1 MTKKQLGIICTLLA
15 LIVCTALLA
24 AKLNQGGLNDP
35 SDLSAALITND
46 TNSSTK
52 STTIDEGEKDTKNE
66 TKEKETLSKTDFFFS
81 ARSERE
87 QREASTIQQLKSI
100 SESANASKEQK
111 TSATNEL
118 QKIALKQEKEKN
130 IESNVKN
137 KGYDECL
144 CEISEDQTKASI
156 IVQST
161 VGLDEKAG
169 AEIQEIVQNA
179 SNIKEVT
186 IEVKK

>member
-15 LIVCTALLA
+15 LIVCTGLLA
-24 AKLNQGGLNDP
+24 TKLNNGGLNDP
-35 SDLSAALITND
+35 SDLSTALITDSKND
-46 TNSSTK
+46 SSDMTTSETMDNS
-52 STTIDEGEKDTKNE
+52 DNKNTE
-66 TKEKETLSKTDFFFS
+66 AVSQTDFFYN

-100 SESANASKEQK
+100 SQSSGATQEQK

-118 QKIALKQEKEKN
+118 QKLTLKQEKEKT
-130 IESNVKN
+130 IEAGVKH
-137 KGYDECL
+137 KGYSECL

-156 IVQST
+156 IVQSLQ
-161 VGLDEKAG
+161 GLDEKSG

>member
-15 LIVCTALLA
+15 LIVCTGLLA
-24 AKLNQGGLNDP
+24 TKLNNGGLNDP
-35 SDLSAALITND
+35 SDLSAALITDNTSN
-46 TNSSTK
+46 TNTSEVVDNSD
-52 STTIDEGEKDTKNE
+52 SKNTE
-66 TKEKETLSKTDFFFS
+66 VSVQSDFFYN

-100 SESANASKEQK
+100 SQSASATQEQK
-111 TSATNEL
+111 SSATNEL
-118 QKIALKQEKEKN
+118 QKLTLKQEKEKT
-130 IESNVKN
+130 IEAGVKN
-137 KGYDECL
+137 KGYSECL

-156 IVQST
+156 IVQSLQ
-161 VGLDEKAG
+161 GLNEKAG

>member
-46 TNSSTK
+46 TASTNTSDDNK
-52 STTIDEGEKDTKNE
+52 KDNKNEAKDTE
-66 TKEKETLSKTDFFFS
+66 TISKTDFFFN

-100 SESANASKEQK
+100 SDSANASKEQK

-118 QKIALKQEKEKN
+118 QKIALRQEKEKS
-130 IESNVKN
+130 IESKVKN

-161 VGLDEKAG
+161 IGLDEKAG
-169 AEIQEIVQNA
+169 AEIQEIVQNT

>member
-24 AKLNQGGLNDP
+24 TKLNNGGLNDP
-35 SDLSAALITND
+35 SDLSASLITND
-46 TNSSTK
+46 TKNVESTSSSSDKTNVENSKTEAVSQ
-52 STTIDEGEKDTKNE
+52 
-66 TKEKETLSKTDFFFS
+66 TDFFYN

-100 SESANASKEQK
+100 SQSASATQDQK

-118 QKIALKQEKEKN
+118 QKLTLKQEKEKA

-144 CEISEDQTKASI
+144 CEISDDQTKASI
-156 IVQST
+156 IVQAAS
-161 VGLDEKAG
+161 GLDEKAG